1 MNKPEDGSLWINTSD
16 NKSYL
21 RENGNWQEKDFIK
34 ERMKDQE
41 QLKALNQLLSLVIG
55 GRIARQTEHLK
66 SAPINRIN
74 HAQKIIADTELKD
87 VTKDL
92 QDWSH
97 LSPEYSDA
105 SRRLSQVERKMD
117 SLQSLKVLAEMVE
130 ENVRDAALAAVRE
143 GANSDG
149 YMFDEYNEWEGKYK

>member
-1 MNKPEDGSLWINTSD
+1 
-16 NKSYL
+16 
-21 RENGNWQEKDFIK
+21 
-34 ERMKDQE
+34 MKDQE
-41 QLKALNQLLSLVIG
+41 QLKAINQLLALVIG

-66 SAPINRIN
+66 SAPINRID
-74 HAQKIIADTELKD
+74 HSLKIIAETELKN

-105 SRRLSQVERKMD
+105 SRRLSQVERKID
-117 SLQSLKVLAEMVE
+117 SLKSLKILAEMVE
-130 ENVRDAALAAVRE
+130 GNIRDAALAAITE

-149 YMFDEYNEWEGKYK
+149 YLFEEYNDWENKK

>member
-1 MNKPEDGSLWINTSD
+1 MIEDGALFFNSSDPGYLGVRKDGKWIKTD
-16 NKSYL
+16 P
-21 RENGNWQEKDFIK
+21 IT

-74 HAQKIIADTELKD
+74 HAQKIIADGELQEA
-87 VTKDL
+87 TRDL
-92 QDWSH
+92 QDGY
-97 LSPEYSDA
+97 ENA
-105 SRRLSQVERKMD
+105 SKRLSQVERKID
-117 SLQSLKVLAEMVE
+117 SLKSLKVLAEMVE

>member
-1 MNKPEDGSLWINTSD
+1 MIEDGAFFFNSSDPGYLGVRKDGKWIKTD
-16 NKSYL
+16 P
-21 RENGNWQEKDFIK
+21 IT

-74 HAQKIIADTELKD
+74 HAQKIIADGELQEA
-87 VTKDL
+87 TRDL
-92 QDWSH
+92 QDG
-97 LSPEYSDA
+97 YDGA
-105 SRRLSQVERKMD
+105 SKRLSQVERKID
-117 SLQSLKVLAEMVE
+117 SLKSLKVLAEMVE

>member
-1 MNKPEDGSLWINTSD
+1 
-16 NKSYL
+16 
-21 RENGNWQEKDFIK
+21 
-34 ERMKDQE
+34 MKDQE

-87 VTKDL
+87 VTNDL
-92 QDWSH
+92 QNWAN

-143 GANSDG
+143 SANSDG

>member
-1 MNKPEDGSLWINTSD
+1 MIEDGAFFFNSSDPGYLGVRKDGKWIKTD
-16 NKSYL
+16 P
-21 RENGNWQEKDFIK
+21 IT

>member
-1 MNKPEDGSLWINTSD
+1 MIEDGAFFFNSSDPGYLGVRKDGKWIKTD
-16 NKSYL
+16 P
-21 RENGNWQEKDFIK
+21 IT

-41 QLKALNQLLSLVIG
+41 QLKALYQLLSLVIG

-74 HAQKIIADTELKD
+74 HAQKIIADGELQEA
-87 VTKDL
+87 TRDL
-92 QDWSH
+92 QDGY
-97 LSPEYSDA
+97 ENA
-105 SRRLSQVERKMD
+105 SKRLSQVERKID
-117 SLQSLKVLAEMVE
+117 SLKSLKVLAEMVE

>member
-1 MNKPEDGSLWINTSD
+1 
-16 NKSYL
+16 
-21 RENGNWQEKDFIK
+21 
-34 ERMKDQE
+34 MKDQE
-41 QLKALNQLLSLVIG
+41 QLKSLNQLLSLVIG

-92 QDWSH
+92 QDWST

-117 SLQSLKVLAEMVE
+117 SLKSLKVLAEMVE

>member
-1 MNKPEDGSLWINTSD
+1 MNKP
-16 NKSYL
+16 
-21 RENGNWQEKDFIK
+21 
-34 ERMKDQE
+34 MKDQE
-41 QLKALNQLLSLVIG
+41 QLKSLNQLLSLVIG

-87 VTKDL
+87 VTNDL
-92 QDWSH
+92 QNWSN

-149 YMFDEYNEWEGKYK
+149 FMFDEYNEWEDKYK

>member
-1 MNKPEDGSLWINTSD
+1 
-16 NKSYL
+16 
-21 RENGNWQEKDFIK
+21 
-34 ERMKDQE
+34 MKDQE
-41 QLKALNQLLSLVIG
+41 QLKSLNQLLSLVIG

-87 VTKDL
+87 VTNDL
-92 QDWSH
+92 QNWSN

-149 YMFDEYNEWEGKYK
+149 FMFDEYNEWEDKYK

>member
-1 MNKPEDGSLWINTSD
+1 MIEDGALFFNSSDPGYLGVRKDGKWIKTD
-16 NKSYL
+16 P
-21 RENGNWQEKDFIK
+21 IT

-74 HAQKIIADTELKD
+74 HAQKIIADGELQEA
-87 VTKDL
+87 TRDL
-92 QDWSH
+92 QDG
-97 LSPEYSDA
+97 YDGA
-105 SRRLSQVERKMD
+105 SKRLSQVERKID
-117 SLQSLKVLAEMVE
+117 SLKSLKVLAEMVE

>member
-1 MNKPEDGSLWINTSD
+1 
-16 NKSYL
+16 
-21 RENGNWQEKDFIK
+21 
-34 ERMKDQE
+34 MKDQE
-41 QLKALNQLLSLVIG
+41 QLKSLNQLLSLVIG

-87 VTKDL
+87 VTNDL
-92 QDWSH
+92 QNWSN

>member
-1 MNKPEDGSLWINTSD
+1 MSKMQDGSLWINPSD
-16 NKSYL
+16 PGYL
-21 RENGNWQEKDFIK
+21 RVRKDGKWIKKDFV
-34 ERMKDQE
+34 KDQE

-74 HAQKIIADTELKD
+74 HAQKIIADGELQEA
-87 VTKDL
+87 TRDL
-92 QDWSH
+92 QDGY
-97 LSPEYSDA
+97 ENA
-105 SRRLSQVERKMD
+105 SKRLSQVERKID
-117 SLQSLKVLAEMVE
+117 SLKSLKVLAEMVE

-149 YMFDEYNEWEGKYK
+149 FLRDEYNEWEDKYNAR

>member
-1 MNKPEDGSLWINTSD
+1 
-16 NKSYL
+16 
-21 RENGNWQEKDFIK
+21 
-34 ERMKDQE
+34 MKDQE
-41 QLKALNQLLSLVIG
+41 QLKSLNQLLSLVIG

-92 QDWSH
+92 QYWSH

-117 SLQSLKVLAEMVE
+117 SLQSLKLLAEMVE

-149 YMFDEYNEWEGKYK
+149 FMFDEYNEWEDKYNAR

>member
-1 MNKPEDGSLWINTSD
+1 MIEDGALFFNANEPEYLGVRKDGKWIKTD
-16 NKSYL
+16 P
-21 RENGNWQEKDFIK
+21 IT

-41 QLKALNQLLSLVIG
+41 QLKALNQLLALVIG

-74 HAQKIIADTELKD
+74 HAQKIIADGELQEA
-87 VTKDL
+87 TRDL
-92 QDWSH
+92 QDGY
-97 LSPEYSDA
+97 ENA
-105 SRRLSQVERKMD
+105 SKRLSQVERKID
-117 SLQSLKVLAEMVE
+117 SLKSLKVLAEMVE

-149 YMFDEYNEWEGKYK
+149 FMFDEYNEWEGKYK

>member
-1 MNKPEDGSLWINTSD
+1 MSKKYD
-16 NKSYL
+16 Y
-21 RENGNWQEKDFIK
+21 
-34 ERMKDQE
+34 KDQE
-41 QLKALNQLLSLVIG
+41 QLKSLNQLLSLVIG

-92 QDWSH
+92 QDRSN

-130 ENVRDAALAAVRE
+130 ENVRDAALSAVRE

>member
-1 MNKPEDGSLWINTSD
+1 
-16 NKSYL
+16 
-21 RENGNWQEKDFIK
+21 
-34 ERMKDQE
+34 MKDQE
-41 QLKALNQLLSLVIG
+41 QLKSLNQLLSLVIG

-87 VTKDL
+87 VTNDL
-92 QDWSH
+92 QNWSN

-143 GANSDG
+143 VANSDG
-149 YMFDEYNEWEGKYK
+149 FMFDEYNEWEGKYK

>member
-1 MNKPEDGSLWINTSD
+1 
-16 NKSYL
+16 
-21 RENGNWQEKDFIK
+21 
-34 ERMKDQE
+34 MKDQE
-41 QLKALNQLLSLVIG
+41 QLKSLNQLLSLVIG

-87 VTKDL
+87 VTNDL
-92 QDWSH
+92 QNWSN

-117 SLQSLKVLAEMVE
+117 SLKSLKILAEMVE
-130 ENVRDAALAAVRE
+130 ENVRDAALASVRE

-149 YMFDEYNEWEGKYK
+149 YLMDEYNEWEGKYK

>member
-1 MNKPEDGSLWINTSD
+1 MIEDGAFFFNSNDPGYLGVRKDGKWIKTD
-16 NKSYL
+16 P
-21 RENGNWQEKDFIK
+21 IT

-74 HAQKIIADTELKD
+74 HAQKIIADGELQEA
-87 VTKDL
+87 TRDL
-92 QDWSH
+92 QDG
-97 LSPEYSDA
+97 YDGA
-105 SRRLSQVERKMD
+105 SKRLSQVERKID
-117 SLQSLKVLAEMVE
+117 SLKSLKVLAEMVE

-149 YMFDEYNEWEGKYK
+149 FLFNEYNEWEGKYK

>member
-1 MNKPEDGSLWINTSD
+1 MGVRKDGKWIKTD
-16 NKSYL
+16 P
-21 RENGNWQEKDFIK
+21 IT

-74 HAQKIIADTELKD
+74 HAQKIIADGELQEA
-87 VTKDL
+87 TRDL
-92 QDWSH
+92 QDG
-97 LSPEYSDA
+97 YDGA
-105 SRRLSQVERKMD
+105 SKRLSQVERKID
-117 SLQSLKVLAEMVE
+117 SLKSLKVLAEMVE

-149 YMFDEYNEWEGKYK
+149 FLFDEYNEWEGKYK

>member
-1 MNKPEDGSLWINTSD
+1 
-16 NKSYL
+16 
-21 RENGNWQEKDFIK
+21 
-34 ERMKDQE
+34 MKDQE
-41 QLKALNQLLSLVIG
+41 QLKSLNQLLSLVIG
-55 GRIARQTEHLK
+55 GRIARQPEHLK

-87 VTKDL
+87 VTNDL
-92 QDWSH
+92 QNWSN

-143 GANSDG
+143 SANSDG

>member
-1 MNKPEDGSLWINTSD
+1 
-16 NKSYL
+16 
-21 RENGNWQEKDFIK
+21 
-34 ERMKDQE
+34 MKDQE
-41 QLKALNQLLSLVIG
+41 QLKAINQLLALVIG

-66 SAPINRIN
+66 SAPINRID
-74 HAQKIIADTELKD
+74 HSLKIIAETELKN

-105 SRRLSQVERKMD
+105 SRRLSQVERKID
-117 SLQSLKVLAEMVE
+117 SLKSLKILAEMVE
-130 ENVRDAALAAVRE
+130 ANIRDAALAAITE

-149 YMFDEYNEWEGKYK
+149 YLFEEYNDWENKK

>member
-1 MNKPEDGSLWINTSD
+1 MIEDGAMWFNTKEPENMNDRNDDKWI
-16 NKSYL
+16 K
-21 RENGNWQEKDFIK
+21 KDFV
-34 ERMKDQE
+34 KDQE

-74 HAQKIIADTELKD
+74 HAQKIIADGELQEA
-87 VTKDL
+87 TRDL
-92 QDWSH
+92 QDG
-97 LSPEYSDA
+97 YDGA
-105 SRRLSQVERKMD
+105 SKRLSQVERKID
-117 SLQSLKVLAEMVE
+117 SLKSLKVLAEMVE

>member
-1 MNKPEDGSLWINTSD
+1 MIEDGAFFFNSSDPGYLGVKKDGKWIKTD
-16 NKSYL
+16 P
-21 RENGNWQEKDFIK
+21 IT

-41 QLKALNQLLSLVIG
+41 QLKSLNQLLSLVIG

-74 HAQKIIADTELKD
+74 HAQKIIADGELQEA
-87 VTKDL
+87 TRDL
-92 QDWSH
+92 QDGY
-97 LSPEYSDA
+97 ENA
-105 SRRLSQVERKMD
+105 SKRLSQVERKID
-117 SLQSLKVLAEMVE
+117 SLKSLKVLAEMVE

-149 YMFDEYNEWEGKYK
+149 FMFDEYNEWEDKYNAR

>member
-1 MNKPEDGSLWINTSD
+1 MIEDGAFFFNSSDPGYLGVRKDGKWIKTD
-16 NKSYL
+16 P
-21 RENGNWQEKDFIK
+21 IT

-74 HAQKIIADTELKD
+74 HAQKIIADGELQEA
-87 VTKDL
+87 TRDL
-92 QDWSH
+92 QDGY
-97 LSPEYSDA
+97 ENA
-105 SRRLSQVERKMD
+105 SKRLSQVERKID
-117 SLQSLKVLAEMVE
+117 SLKSLKVLAEMVE